1 VSNLNTQRL
10 GLFLV
15 MGLGIL
21 FALFAGNYVAEEDYT
36 PIAIVLGGLVAI
48 TLVFSVGTN
57 AYLLIPM
64 CWPLIGSIHLLP
76 LPFNVRQ
83 LAMIFG
89 SVIFISGVI
98 FKRGG
103 GKKVPFD
110 ALDLW
115 VWINVVYLVT
125 VFFRN
130 PVGINALGGD
140 RVGGRPYV
148 DVALGFMAYLILR
161 RETLSPK
168 LAGLIP
174 LVWLGGD
181 LVNTLGGLVGL
192 YLPSIGSQIG
202 MLYSGFLPSFDKEQV
217 EAIAGEDRLVSL
229 QGAGATLALYII
241 CSVNP
246 THLIRPQNLG
256 KLLGYLLGVVLIMLS
271 GFRNAIF
278 NVFLM
283 TAFGAMMR
291 DRFIGIVK
299 VMVIVLLG
307 ALAGILFSYSS
318 INLPWTFQ
326 RTLSF
331 LPGNWD
337 PTAVAAAK
345 DSSEWRYEMWRLAMS
360 TDRYIHNKL
369 LGDGFGMSRKDYERS
384 LDAISGGVGFIG
396 ENANQER
403 FMVSGQFHSGPVSSI
418 RFVGYVGLVLFLIL
432 AIIVAKSA
440 FQLIE
445 EGRGTP
451 YQFITLFIGIP
462 ILIYPIFF
470 LFVFGGYENDIIN
483 VLFYVGMIKMI
494 NSSLKKYY
502 ETSEKS
508 KVLYSVTNPLL

>member
-1 VSNLNTQRL
+1 
-10 GLFLV
+10 
-15 MGLGIL
+15 MGIGVL

-36 PIAIVLGGLVAI
+36 PIAIVLGGLVGI
-48 TLVFSVGTN
+48 TLVFSVGSN

-83 LAMIFG
+83 LAMIFA
-89 SVIFISGVI
+89 SVIFIADLI
-98 FKRGG
+98 FKRNQ

-110 ALDLW
+110 VLDLW
-115 VWINVVYLVT
+115 VWINVGYLVT

-130 PVGINALGGD
+130 PVGINVLGGD

-161 RETLSPK
+161 RETISPK
-168 LAGLIP
+168 MARLIP
-174 LVWLGGD
+174 IVWLSGEIING
-181 LVNTLGGLVGL
+181 LGGLVGL
-192 YLPSIGSQIG
+192 YFPSIGSQIG
-202 MLYSGFLPSFDKEQV
+202 MLYSGFLPGFGKEQV

-229 QGAGATLALYII
+229 AGLGTTLVLYII

-246 THLIRPQNLG
+246 THLIRPQNLV
-256 KLLGYLLGVVLIMLS
+256 KLLGYLLGVFLIMLS
-271 GFRNAIF
+271 GFRNSLF

-299 VMVIVLLG
+299 VMVIALLR

-345 DSSEWRYEMWRLAMS
+345 DSSEWRYEMWRLALS

-369 LGDGFGMSRKDYERS
+369 LGDGFGMSRQDYERV
-384 LDAISGGVGFIG
+384 LDASLGGVGFIG
-396 ENANQER
+396 ESATQEQ

-418 RFVGYVGLVLFLIL
+418 RFVGYVGLGVFLIL
-432 AIIVAKSA
+432 LILVAKSA
-440 FQLIE
+440 YQLIE
-445 EGRGTP
+445 KSRGTL
-451 YQFITLFIGIP
+451 YQFLTLFIGIP
-462 ILIYPIFF
+462 IMIYPIFF
-470 LFVFGGYENDIIN
+470 LFVFGAYEHD
-483 VLFYVGMIKMI
+483 VI
-494 NSSLKKYY
+494 NSFFYAGMVKLIN
-502 ETSEKS
+502 TSFKNY
-508 KVLYSVTNPLL
+508 KI

>member
-1 VSNLNTQRL
+1 MSNLNTQRL

-36 PIAIVLGGLVAI
+36 PIAIVFGGLVAI

-64 CWPLIGSIHLLP
+64 CWPLIGTIHLLP

-83 LAMIFG
+83 IAMIFA
-89 SVIFISGVI
+89 SLIFVSGVI
-98 FKRGG
+98 FKRAG

-110 ALDLW
+110 ILDLW
-115 VWINVVYLVT
+115 VWINVGYLVT

-161 RETLSPK
+161 RETISPK
-168 LAGLIP
+168 MARLIP
-174 LVWLGGD
+174 LVWLSGEIINGM
-181 LVNTLGGLVGL
+181 GGLVGL
-192 YLPSIGSQIG
+192 YFPSIGSQIG
-202 MLYSGFLPSFDKEQV
+202 MLYSSFLPGFGKEQV
-217 EAIAGEDRLVSL
+217 GAIVGEDRLVSL

-246 THLIRPQNLG
+246 THLIRPQNMV
-256 KLLGYLLGVVLIMLS
+256 KLFGYLLGVLLVMLS
-271 GFRNAIF
+271 GFRNALF

-283 TAFGAMMR
+283 TAFGAMMG
-291 DRFIGIVK
+291 DRFIGILK
-299 VMVIVLLG
+299 VIVIVFLG
-307 ALAGILFSYSS
+307 ALAGVLFSYSS

-337 PTAVAAAK
+337 PTAVEAAK
-345 DSSEWRYEMWRLAMS
+345 GSSEWRYEMWRSALS

-369 LGDGFGMSRKDYERS
+369 LGDGFGMSRQDYERV
-384 LDAISGGVGFIG
+384 LDASLGGVGFIG
-396 ENANQER
+396 ESATQEQ

-418 RFVGYVGLVLFLIL
+418 RFVGYVGLALFLIL
-432 AIIVAKSA
+432 LFMLAQTAYRMTLKSR
-440 FQLIE
+440 E
-445 EGRGTP
+445 TP
-451 YQFITLFIGIP
+451 YLFISMFIGIP
-462 ILIYPIFF
+462 VIIYPIFF
-470 LFVFGGYENDIIN
+470 LFVFGAYEHDIIN
-483 VLFYVGMIKMI
+483 MLFFVGMIKMI
-494 NSSLKKYY
+494 NASLRKYH
-502 ETSEKS
+502 EDSEKS
-508 KVLYSVTNPLL
+508 NMIPPAPSLSL

>member
-83 LAMIFG
+83 LAMIFA
-89 SVIFISGVI
+89 SVIFVSGVI

-110 ALDLW
+110 ILDLW
-115 VWINVVYLVT
+115 VWINVGYLVT

-130 PVGINALGGD
+130 PVGINVLGGD

-148 DVALGFMAYLILR
+148 DVILGVFVYLILR
-161 RETLSPK
+161 REKISPK
-168 LAGLIP
+168 MAGLIP
-174 LVWLGGD
+174 VVWLGGEV
-181 LVNTLGGLVGL
+181 VNALGGLVGL
-192 YLPSIGSQIG
+192 YLPTLGSKIG
-202 MLYSGFLPSFDKEQV
+202 MLYSGFLPEFGKE
-217 EAIAGEDRLVSL
+217 EMAIEVGETRLVSL
-229 QGAGATLALYII
+229 QSFGGTLVLFIV

-246 THLIRPQNLG
+246 THLIRPGNLI
-256 KLLGYLLGVVLIMLS
+256 KLMGFGLGLLMIMLS
-271 GFRNAIF
+271 GFRNALM

-283 TAFGAMMR
+283 TGLAAILR
-291 DRFIGIVK
+291 DRIMGAFK
-299 VMVIVLLG
+299 VMLIVFVIALSGVLL
-307 ALAGILFSYSS
+307 SYSS

-345 DSSEWRYEMWRLAMS
+345 DSSEWRYEMWRIALS
-360 TDRYIHNKL
+360 SDKYIHNKL
-369 LGDGFGMSRKDYERS
+369 LGDGFGISRPDYERMM
-384 LDAISGGVGFIG
+384 DAMAGGVGFIG
-396 ENANQER
+396 ESVTQER

-418 RFVGYVGLVLFLIL
+418 RFVGYFGLILFLIL
-432 AIIVAKSA
+432 LINLAKYSYRIIIDS
-440 FQLIE
+440 
-445 EGRGTP
+445 RGSSF
-451 YQFITLFIGIP
+451 QFISLFIGIP

-470 LFVFGGYENDIIN
+470 LFVFGAYEVDIIN
-483 VLFYVGMIKMI
+483 SLFYAGMLRLIG
-494 NSSLKKYY
+494 SSVKFEKKA
-502 ETSEKS
+502 KQA
-508 KVLYSVTNPLL
+508 

>member
-1 VSNLNTQRL
+1 MSNLNTQRL

-64 CWPLIGSIHLLP
+64 CWPLVGSIHILP

-115 VWINVVYLVT
+115 VWINVVYLLT

-130 PVGINALGGD
+130 PVGINVLGGD

-148 DVALGFMAYLILR
+148 DVALGVFAYLILR
-161 RETLSPK
+161 RETISPK
-168 LAGLIP
+168 MAGLIP
-174 LVWLGGD
+174 VVWLGGE
-181 LVNTLGGLVGL
+181 LVNALGGLVGM
-192 YLPSIGSQIG
+192 YLPTLGSKIG
-202 MLYSGFLPSFDKEQV
+202 MLYSEFLPQFGKEDM
-217 EAIAGEDRLVSL
+217 AIEVGETRLGSL
-229 QGAGATLALYII
+229 QSFGTTLILFIV

-246 THLIRPQNLG
+246 THLMRPGNLI
-256 KLLGYLLGVVLIMLS
+256 KLMGIGLGLLMIMLS
-271 GFRNAIF
+271 GFRNALM
-278 NVFLM
+278 NVFL
-283 TAFGAMMR
+283 TTGLAAILR
-291 DRFIGIVK
+291 DRFMGAVK
-299 VMVIVLLG
+299 LILIISVGALSGVLL
-307 ALAGILFSYSS
+307 SYCS

-345 DSSEWRYEMWRLAMS
+345 DSSEWRYEMWSIALS
-360 TDRYIHNKL
+360 TDKYIHNKL
-369 LGDGFGMSRKDYERS
+369 LGDGFGISRPDYERMT
-384 LDAISGGVGFIG
+384 DAMQGGVGFIG
-396 ENANQER
+396 ESVTQER
-403 FMVSGQFHSGPVSSI
+403 FMVSGQFHSGPVSAI
-418 RFVGYVGLVLFLIL
+418 RFVGYVGLALFLIL
-432 AIIVAKSA
+432 LCLLAQTAYSMIQKSH
-440 FQLIE
+440 
-445 EGRGTP
+445 GTP
-451 YQFITLFIGIP
+451 YLFISMFIGIP
-462 ILIYPIFF
+462 VIIYPIFF
-470 LFVFGGYENDIIN
+470 LFVFGAYEMDIIN
-483 VLFYVGMIKMI
+483 SLFYAGMLKMI
-494 NSSLKKYY
+494 NCSLRKYH
-502 ETSEKS
+502 E
-508 KVLYSVTNPLL
+508 V